1 VVSKVNFKIRLR
13 NKAFWIACIGLIV
26 LVLQYIQGF
35 IAVDF
40 NVPLIEKILNA
51 AVICAVT
58 MGIIVD
64 PTTPKIGDSEQVL
77 KKKKEGKGGEK

>member
-1 VVSKVNFKIRLR
+1 MNFKIRLQ
-13 NKAFWIACIGLIV
+13 NKTFWIACIGLVV
-26 LVLQYIQGF
+26 LILQYIQGF
-35 IAVDF
+35 ITVDF

-64 PTTPKIGDSEQVL
+64 PTTPKIGDSEEVM
-77 KKKKEGKGGEK
+77 KKKKEGNGGEK